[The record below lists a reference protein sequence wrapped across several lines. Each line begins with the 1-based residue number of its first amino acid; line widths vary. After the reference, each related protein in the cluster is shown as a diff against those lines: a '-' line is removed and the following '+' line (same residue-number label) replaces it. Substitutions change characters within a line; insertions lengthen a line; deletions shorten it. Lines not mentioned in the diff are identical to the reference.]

1 MNTDKLTW
9 VKSSRSGSQGDCV
22 EVAATADGRY
32 VRDSKNPGGA
42 VLQFSAVAWREF
54 TDAVKEGRIS

>member
-22 EVAATADGRY
+22 EVAATPDGRY

-42 VLQFSAVAWREF
+42 VLRISADAWREF
-54 TDAVKEGRIS
+54 TDAVKAGRIS